1 VRGEDGM
8 ARTLKLRAEDA
19 EDLKVI
25 SAYLQDA
32 IVPICDLGY
41 FRDERRFVLV
51 ANRFKWETC
60 RPAPQPPGDGRTFP
74 YERTHCGLRFEGV
87 AAVRTRGIDLKDRGR
102 MLNLLAIESG
112 EEERGADGAAA
123 GRILLQFAGGAC
135 IRIEMDRVS
144 VQMEDIG
151 EPWPTSR
158 MPCHPLDGVQA
169 DAAQ

>member
-1 VRGEDGM
+1 M
-8 ARTLKLRAEDA
+8 ARTLRLRAEDA
-19 EDLKVI
+19 EDLKVL

-60 RPAPQPPGDGRTFP
+60 HAAPQPPEPGRAFP

-87 AAVRTRGIDLKDRGR
+87 RAVRTRGIDLKDRSR
-102 MLNLLAIESG
+102 MLNLLAIGCGTDE
-112 EEERGADGAAA
+112 ADA
-123 GRILLQFAGGAC
+123 GHVFLHFAGGAC
-135 IRIEMDRVS
+135 IRVEMDGVRV
-144 VQMEDIG
+144 QLEDIG
-151 EPWPTSR
+151 DPWPTSR
-158 MPCHPLDGVQA
+158 MPSHPLDGVQA